1 MSHNAESMS
10 NNIRE
15 HCRNNAPPE
24 VYNERKKCESIAD
37 FYILI

>member
-24 VYNERKKCESIAD
+24 VYNEKKNVNRLQI
-37 FYILI
+37 FIF